1 MGLFETET
9 VVQTDGK
16 EPCFLCNTKHD
27 ETELKKVKEGYI
39 CKQCIH
45 YRNVAKAIIIP
56 SAIVIY
62 FIIHGL
68 AFLILYN
75 TPLTFVLLPGPLIWF
90 FIIRACI
97 NPIARSL
104 STKKN
109 RKSGIYHDFDFI
121 NCSDT
126 EKKVIESYRVS
137 PQSIKEDVLLYLNV
151 GKISEDKRGYT
162 PYYTMQEEKLLI
174 AYHYSS
180 KDSKNKINEKLN
192 IEKEA

>member
-16 EPCFLCNTKHD
+16 KPCFLCNTKHD
-27 ETELKKVKEGYI
+27 ETELRKVTEGYI

-62 FIIHGL
+62 FFIHAL
-68 AFLILYN
+68 AFLVLSN
-75 TPLTFVLLPGPLIWF
+75 TPLSFILLPGPLICF

-97 NPIARSL
+97 NPLAKSM
-104 STKKN
+104 STKKYM
-109 RKSGIYHDFDFI
+109 KSGIYQDFNI
-121 NCSDT
+121 IQCSDT
-126 EKKVIESYRVS
+126 EKKVVESFRNS
-137 PQSIKEDVLLYLNV
+137 SKETKEDVLMFINV
-151 GKISEDKRGYT
+151 ESKSEDKRGYT

-192 IEKEA
+192 IEK